1 MVKPALGKSPRMKN
15 ETIVL
20 SVLTVV
26 FFTIPAVS
34 GEIYKWTDRNGNV
47 VFSDTPPPP
56 GVKGE
61 IREMREDRTER
72 PKAERGSQK
81 PKAEGIREARPY
93 SGISVIMYMTA
104 WCPYCD
110 KARTYL
116 RSLNVQLTEYNIEK
130 DKSKKEEMLSKS
142 GGSKG
147 VPLIDIEGIIIKGYN
162 QDAIRTAVER
172 RRNS

>member
-1 MVKPALGKSPRMKN
+1 MKRWSKWIAAVLFFLICVSPATPTGS
-15 ETIVL
+15 
-20 SVLTVV
+20 S
-26 FFTIPAVS
+26 
-34 GEIYKWTDRNGNV
+34 EIYKWTDQNGNV

-61 IREMREDRTER
+61 IREFREDRTER
-72 PKAERGSQK
+72 PKAEGYSPK
-81 PKAEGIREARPY
+81 PKSEAIHEARPY
-93 SGISVIMYMTA
+93 KEIGVIMYMTA

-110 KARTYL
+110 KARNYL
-116 RSLNVQLTEYNIEK
+116 RSLNVNLIEYNVEQ

-162 QDAIRTAVER
+162 PDAIKTAVER

>member
-1 MVKPALGKSPRMKN
+1 MKRRT
-15 ETIVL
+15 EWVVMVL
-20 SVLTVV
+20 SSIMIV
-26 FFTIPAVS
+26 FLAVIAVS
-34 GEIYKWTDRNGNV
+34 GEIYKWTDQSGNV
-47 VFSDTPPPP
+47 VFSDNPPPA
-56 GVKGE
+56 GVTGE
-61 IREMREDRTER
+61 IREMKDGPER
-72 PKAERGSQK
+72 PKADGGTQK
-81 PKAEGIREARPY
+81 QKDEGIRKARPY
-93 SGISVIMYMTA
+93 AGIGVIMYMTA

-147 VPLIDIEGIIIKGYN
+147 VPLIDIEGIVIKGYN
-162 QDAIRTAVER
+162 PDAIRAAVER

>member
-1 MVKPALGKSPRMKN
+1 MKRRSKW
-15 ETIVL
+15 IAAVL
-20 SVLTVV
+20 FYLICVSLATPTV
-26 FFTIPAVS
+26 S
-34 GEIYKWTDRNGNV
+34 SEIYKWTDRNGNV

-61 IREMREDRTER
+61 IREIREDRTER
-72 PKAERGSQK
+72 PKAEGYSPK
-81 PKAEGIREARPY
+81 PKNEAIREARPY
-93 SGISVIMYMTA
+93 KEISVIMYMTA

-110 KARTYL
+110 RARNYL
-116 RSLNVQLTEYNIEK
+116 RSLNVNLVEYNIEQ

-162 QDAIRTAVER
+162 PDVIKTAVER